1 MNNMTVFLFLA
12 IMCLG
17 FAVYGLV
24 TYLEKREEKK
34 KNPAEDPGESWGAVL
49 PEYLGRTI
57 EITVKTPMFSIDI
70 IHSQKGILTDLD
82 EEWMELECMEKK
94 KKVQK
99 ILRIDQIS
107 AVKEIR

>member
-1 MNNMTVFLFLA
+1 
-12 IMCLG
+12 
-17 FAVYGLV
+17 
-24 TYLEKREEKK
+24 
-34 KNPAEDPGESWGAVL
+34 
-49 PEYLGRTI
+49 
-57 EITVKTPMFSIDI
+57 MFSIDI

-107 AVKEIR
+107 AVKKSAEKFRENFDEKLMRNR